1 MTKQLMMKNH
11 KHVFKIFIK
20 SLKKLPSLIS
30 IRFLNT
36 DYGSTKHN
44 ITDIFT
50 FLGRGKRKKK
60 TWILAASEK
69 GTVIRNKETPLAF
82 YLILSLGNRWFK
94 EKVNIFSVIIT

>member
-1 MTKQLMMKNH
+1 MMKNH

-60 TWILAASEK
+60 KKTWILAASEK

-94 EKVNIFSVIIT
+94 EREMICL